1 VEVYLKIQAQIKKQI
16 SSHKLG
22 ENGFKPGAD
31 GSYYNALE
39 NINDSF
45 KFMED
50 AIAAV
55 QVNTDQKKYL
65 KYGINTDMDSYFIRE
80 QNKYD
85 VEGPKNLFDQDMLT
99 EYYVKL
105 ATDHPL
111 IEYIEDP
118 MADGDIV
125 GYQKIIK
132 RFKE

>member
-1 VEVYLKIQAQIKKQI
+1 
-16 SSHKLG
+16 
-22 ENGFKPGAD
+22 
-31 GSYYNALE
+31 
-39 NINDSF
+39 
-45 KFMED
+45 MED